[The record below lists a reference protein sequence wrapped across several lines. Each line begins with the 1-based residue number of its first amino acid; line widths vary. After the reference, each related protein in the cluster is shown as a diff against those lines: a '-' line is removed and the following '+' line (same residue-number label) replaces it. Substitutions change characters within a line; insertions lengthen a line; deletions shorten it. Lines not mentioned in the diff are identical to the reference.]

1 MTNARRALGRT
12 GGWKTQLG
20 YYAMFLVPALWMLL
34 FSYLPMAGI
43 YLAFID
49 YTKCT
54 SCGKCATVCPKHL
67 ITDAGLTAPVLE
79 HSAG

>member
-43 YLAFID
+43 Y
-49 YTKCT
+49 
-54 SCGKCATVCPKHL
+54 S
-67 ITDAGLTAPVLE
+67 GLYRL
-79 HSAG
+79 